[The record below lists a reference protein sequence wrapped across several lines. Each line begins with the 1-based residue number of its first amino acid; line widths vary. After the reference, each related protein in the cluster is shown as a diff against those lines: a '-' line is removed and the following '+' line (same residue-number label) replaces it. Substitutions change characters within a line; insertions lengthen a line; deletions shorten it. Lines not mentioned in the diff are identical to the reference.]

1 MGAGSSEA
9 GGRASYTR
17 PCLSVQVGMDYR
29 NCILHPGGS
38 LDASDMLRK
47 FLGREPKQDAFL
59 ASKGLKVESNSL
71 PSAC

>member
-1 MGAGSSEA
+1 
-9 GGRASYTR
+9 
-17 PCLSVQVGMDYR
+17 MDYR

>member
-1 MGAGSSEA
+1 
-9 GGRASYTR
+9 
-17 PCLSVQVGMDYR
+17 MDYR

-38 LDASDMLRK
+38 LDASDMLKK

-59 ASKGLKVESNSL
+59 VSKGLKVESNSL